1 MMEKIR
7 IVLKTKEN
15 PSDAALSQVEREAAA
30 TVIRKEDTV
39 NPTGQEVQAV

>member
-7 IVLKTKEN
+7 IVLKAKEK
-15 PSDAALSQVEREAAA
+15 PSDAALRQVEREAAA
-30 TVIRKEDTV
+30 TVIHKEDTA